1 MRIREVEAVVLLA
14 AIMGNG
20 FVHGKKDNSG
30 IYDTEFALFGVLI
43 IALFCLG
50 GVYLCCYFTC
60 CHEYLCTASED
71 VGCCSDA
78 RVKETIAEKQN
89 ERRII
94 FLSTRPY
101 CYRTIK
107 YSAGSSKKLFF
118 LRESRT
124 VRCPVTRN
132 RIFWIVDERA

>member
-1 MRIREVEAVVLLA
+1 MLIVVPVKMRIREVEAVVLLA

-78 RVKETIAEKQN
+78 RVKETIAEKMDN
-89 ERRII
+89 RNVRIDHSR
-94 FLSTRPY
+94 LS
-101 CYRTIK
+101 
-107 YSAGSSKKLFF
+107 
-118 LRESRT
+118 
-124 VRCPVTRN
+124 PV
-132 RIFWIVDERA
+132 